1 MFFAA
6 ESKEFI
12 LTTSPSIGLPEK
24 LIRKPFIDALEAP
37 LLVYFCPLVRSLID
51 HLELALSKI
60 NSNEFLLL
68 GSSSVTLM
76 FAPTFELVI
85 ERSAT

>member
-1 MFFAA
+1 MTAA
-6 ESKEFI
+6 TVWSAGASLSLNTVVAYADVVIQNFRPGVMDR
-12 LTTSPSIGLPEK
+12 LGIGYDK
-24 LIRKPFIDALEAP
+24 
-37 LLVYFCPLVRSLID
+37 
-51 HLELALSKI
+51 LSKI